1 MTLCFFL
8 AAFRILSLIFTIFI
22 RIYLDVGLFWFILF
36 GTFFASCTWIFVSF
50 FRFHKFSV
58 IIYSN
63 TFHNPSLSSPSE
75 TPIMG
80 MLVHLMLSQR
90 SLKLFS
96 FFKVCFSFYCTDWV
110 ISIIP
115 SSRSLMHSS
124 LSLSCYSF
132 FLVCVFFLKTSFY
145 SSSFLLIN
153 LFIYLFLFIY
163 LWLCWV
169 FVAACG
175 LSLVVVSGGY
185 S

>member
-1 MTLCFFL
+1 MCLGVFLLGFILCRTLC
-8 AAFRILSLIFTIFI
+8 
-22 RIYLDVGLFWFILF
+22 
-36 GTFFASCTWIFVSF
+36 ASWTWVAISF
-50 FRFHKFSV
+50 PMLGKFST
-58 IIYSN
+58 IISSN
-63 TFHNPSLSSPSE
+63 IFSAPSSLSSPSE